1 MLVPVVSKEFKK
13 NLEKVEDLILSEVNI
28 KSLEYIEDTSG
39 LVEKSAKPNFKK
51 LGKSL
56 GPRLKAFGELVA
68 GLSQAQILQYE
79 KTGLEVELEGEKM
92 FLKEDDLEIRSENIP
107 GWVVANDQEI
117 TVALDLSLTDELRM
131 EGIARDVVN
140 RVQNQRKD
148 MGLDVLDRIVIRFA
162 KTDHDLVTK
171 ALEANR
177 EYICTET
184 QANGLEFSQGS
195 QLDQILELDDI
206 SLPFRIEKV
215 G

>member
-1 MLVPVVSKEFKK
+1 
-13 NLEKVEDLILSEVNI
+13 
-28 KSLEYIEDTSG
+28 
-39 LVEKSAKPNFKK
+39 
-51 LGKSL
+51 
-56 GPRLKAFGELVA
+56 VA

>member
-1 MLVPVVSKEFKK
+1 
-13 NLEKVEDLILSEVNI
+13 
-28 KSLEYIEDTSG
+28 
-39 LVEKSAKPNFKK
+39 VEKSAKPNFKK

>member
-1 MLVPVVSKEFKK
+1 VVSKEFKK